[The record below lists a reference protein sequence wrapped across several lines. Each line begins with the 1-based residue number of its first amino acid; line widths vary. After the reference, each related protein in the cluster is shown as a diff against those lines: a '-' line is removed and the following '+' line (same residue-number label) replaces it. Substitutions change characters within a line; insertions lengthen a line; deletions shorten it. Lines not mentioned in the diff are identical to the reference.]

1 MSPND
6 GQAIKRRVQAG
17 ALSHGV
23 GLLVTIA
30 TQILSVPIFLSVW
43 SLEQYGTWLIISAL
57 PVYFSIADGGFVSV
71 AINKICMAAELGD
84 WSQANRI
91 FQSTLALLAILT
103 LTVLMVLGGGLLL
116 PWGFHDPHHKWAFL
130 LLVMVTFGNL
140 FMGFFDAVFRAGHE
154 YPLITFLI
162 NLGRLAEWL
171 GGVAG
176 LILGRSL
183 LSVAIGML
191 AGRLGVILLLGLLAH
206 QRHPQL
212 HWGFRQARRLELKA
226 MFLPACTTL
235 IFPLGSAMNLS
246 GITLLVGKVFGP
258 QFLVLFNAYRTLS
271 RSAVQLVGLV
281 NKAVWP
287 EVTRLYAQ
295 GRAVQIQKIRSKVR
309 RMTWLFL
316 PIVALLLVLLGPWI
330 LKTWTHGKVEF
341 HLFIYVGLVA
351 IACLNATWQLDGIIL
366 LALNLHSRFAAS
378 YLVISCLLL
387 ATLISAGSHLDFKLL
402 LGSMIVSEIA
412 IIWNGK
418 FYVDKRLIT

>member
-1 MSPND
+1 
-6 GQAIKRRVQAG
+6 
-17 ALSHGV
+17 
-23 GLLVTIA
+23 
-30 TQILSVPIFLSVW
+30 
-43 SLEQYGTWLIISAL
+43 L

-71 AINKICMAAELGD
+71 AINKICMAAEQGD

-116 PWGFHDPHHKWAFL
+116 PWGIHDPHHKWAFF

-162 NLGRLAEWL
+162 NLGRLVEWL
-171 GGVAG
+171 GGVVG

-191 AGRLGVILLLGLLAH
+191 AGRLGVILLLGLLAL

-212 HWGFRQARRLELKA
+212 HWGFRQARRVELKA

-316 PIVALLLVLLGPWI
+316 PIAALLLVLLGPWI

-366 LALNLHSRFAAS
+366 LALNLHSRFAAT
-378 YLVISCLLL
+378 YLLISCLLL
-387 ATLISAGSHLDFKLL
+387 ATLVGIRSQLGFGLLLTLMASAEFIIIISARL
-402 LGSMIVSEIA
+402 
-412 IIWNGK
+412 
-418 FYVDKRLIT
+418 YVKKSIEN